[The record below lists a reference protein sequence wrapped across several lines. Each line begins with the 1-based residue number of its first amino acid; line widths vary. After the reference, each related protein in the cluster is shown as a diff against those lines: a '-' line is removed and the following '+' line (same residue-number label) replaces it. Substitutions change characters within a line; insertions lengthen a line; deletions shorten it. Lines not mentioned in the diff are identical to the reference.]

1 MTPPPIR
8 TTQRSPRL
16 SAELERMARERLEAE
31 RLVSRGYRRELIR
44 VCAECLASAC
54 LGLFG
59 MAYALHT
66 TDPGIGAIAWWGG
79 LVVGYCGITLSLSA
93 AYLRGERRGDW

>member
-1 MTPPPIR
+1 
-8 TTQRSPRL
+8 
-16 SAELERMARERLEAE
+16 MARERHEAE
-31 RLVSRGYRRELIR
+31 RLVSLGYWRELMR

-54 LGLFG
+54 LGLFC

-66 TDPGIGAIAWWGG
+66 SDRGIGAIAWWGG
-79 LVVGYCGITLSLSA
+79 LVVGYSGITLSVSS